1 MNPGEGYFDRVA
13 EQWDAMRARFF
24 SEAVRERALEA
35 AGVRPGALAADIG
48 AGTGFMAEG
57 LLRRG
62 LRVIA
67 VEPSAAMR
75 AQMARKFAGAEGLEL
90 REGTAEALPLP
101 DASVDYAFANM
112 CLHHVE
118 RPPLAIREMAR
129 ILRPGGVL
137 VVTDLDEH
145 RFEFLRTEH
154 HDRWLG
160 FRREEVAR
168 WFREAGLVDV
178 RVECAGED
186 CCARANAGDAYAR
199 VSIFVASGRK
209 PGPPGRPEEG
219 VPNR

>member
-1 MNPGEGYFDRVA
+1 MNPSQGYFDRVA
-13 EQWDAMRARFF
+13 ARWDRMRESFF
-24 SEAVRERALEA
+24 SAAVRERAL
-35 AGVRPGALAADIG
+35 AGVRPGRVAAHIG
-48 AGTGFMAEG
+48 AGFMTER
-57 LLRRG
+57 LLNRG

-67 VEPSAAMR
+67 IEPSAAMH
-75 AQMARKFAGAEGLEL
+75 AQMARKFAGVEGLEI

-118 RPPLAIREMAR
+118 HPPRAIREMAR

-186 CCARANAGDAYAR
+186 CCARACSGDAYAW
-199 VSIFVASGRK
+199 VSIFLASGRK
-209 PGPPGRPEEG
+209 PGPGAGGRDAI
-219 VPNR
+219 

>member
-1 MNPGEGYFDRVA
+1 MNPSQGYFDRVA
-13 EQWDAMRARFF
+13 ARWDRMRESFF
-24 SEAVRERALEA
+24 SAAVRERALA
-35 AGVRPGALAADIG
+35 VAGVRPGRVAADIG

-57 LLRRG
+57 LLLRG

-67 VEPSAAMR
+67 IDPSAAMR
-75 AQMARKFAGAEGLEL
+75 DQLARKFAGTEGLEL

-118 RPPLAIREMAR
+118 HPPRAIREMAR

-186 CCARANAGDAYAR
+186 CCARACSGDAYAR
-199 VSIFVASGRK
+199 VSIFLASGRK
-209 PGPPGRPEEG
+209 PGPGAGGRDAI
-219 VPNR
+219 